1 MAYRIFYNAYNMSL
15 FGSEFLSNLKKAI
28 NGLYDRDKRLKINDE
43 NFWVIE
49 KDILLRLDKLS
60 NAEIGNAIPHTIL
73 INIPHTIPFTLRAK
87 IF

>member
-49 KDILLRLDKLS
+49 KDILLRLDKHS
-60 NAEIGNAIPHTIL
+60 NADLTSAVSHSILVNIPHTIL
-73 INIPHTIPFTLRAK
+73 YNIATFH
-87 IF
+87 

>member
-49 KDILLRLDKLS
+49 KDILLRLDKHS
-60 NAEIGNAIPHTIL
+60 NADLTSAVSHSIL
-73 INIPHTIPFTLRAK
+73 VNIPHTIPFTLRAK